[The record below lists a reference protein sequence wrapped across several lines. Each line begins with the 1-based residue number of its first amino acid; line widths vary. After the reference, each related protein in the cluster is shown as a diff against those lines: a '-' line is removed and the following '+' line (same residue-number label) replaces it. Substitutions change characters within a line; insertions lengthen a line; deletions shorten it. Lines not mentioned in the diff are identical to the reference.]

1 MNTPQE
7 YDTGLEAEVSEDSFE
22 QDPVLTKYQT
32 DTEKQRW
39 HKELEA
45 CRKERKKFDQ
55 RAVKTIE
62 RYSDTR
68 DDATA
73 GQSRY
78 NLLFANVDT
87 KLAALYARTPEPDVR
102 RRFGDADDDVS
113 RVAANLLARNL
124 AYELEIGEFD
134 TKFRNMIWDRLVPG
148 MGLGWVRL
156 EQDEQEPE
164 TLLTYDPITGQA
176 IETTV
181 PGSEI
186 VDQLAAIDYV
196 SWDDFLWAPC
206 QVWTDC
212 RWVARRIPMSKEA
225 IASRFAATCDK
236 TTLEELNYEK
246 EDASKNQSGK
256 LKSKNNIQETVDI
269 YEIWDKETRLIFW
282 IAESAEIPL
291 DVKADTNEFTN
302 FFPTP
307 LPPLGRFSTSSTI
320 AISDYSLVQDLY
332 RDLDNLQNR
341 ITMLIQALQLKWVYD
356 AGNTALKDLYTTTG
370 ELQGIGIVDWVVNM
384 AEKGGLKNAIE
395 FAPLQEIADTYQK
408 SLMAQEKLKQQIWE
422 IEAIPDFIRG
432 ETQAYDSAAATQQ
445 KGQFGT
451 SRLGTYQREVALYAQ
466 SLIRLKSHLICKFY
480 KPEIILARAG
490 TLSQADQQYIGAAIA
505 LLKNDLLSS
514 FKVEVS
520 VDQIQLA
527 NWNLERNDRTQLVT
541 AIANSVGQ
549 LMQVTQQNPDLAPL
563 GVHLIKFAVAGFKNS
578 GEIEGYLDATLDGMM
593 ANMQQMKGQPKPP
606 SPQEQ
611 AASQKAASQQT
622 QLQIASMQE
631 QGRQQVAAMNSQIE
645 QMKIAQNQ
653 REAELNSQI
662 EQQKLAIKAFEAHA
676 SANDAAH
683 DNAHN
688 TAMDLMEL
696 GMPRTTT
703 LGV

>member
-1 MNTPQE
+1 
-7 YDTGLEAEVSEDSFE
+7 
-22 QDPVLTKYQT
+22 
-32 DTEKQRW
+32 
-39 HKELEA
+39 
-45 CRKERKKFDQ
+45 
-55 RAVKTIE
+55 
-62 RYSDTR
+62 
-68 DDATA
+68 
-73 GQSRY
+73 
-78 NLLFANVDT
+78 
-87 KLAALYARTPEPDVR
+87 
-102 RRFGDADDDVS
+102 
-113 RVAANLLARNL
+113 
-124 AYELEIGEFD
+124 
-134 TKFRNMIWDRLVPG
+134 
-148 MGLGWVRL
+148 
-156 EQDEQEPE
+156 
-164 TLLTYDPITGQA
+164 
-176 IETTV
+176 
-181 PGSEI
+181 
-186 VDQLAAIDYV
+186 
-196 SWDDFLWAPC
+196 
-206 QVWTDC
+206 
-212 RWVARRIPMSKEA
+212 
-225 IASRFAATCDK
+225 
-236 TTLEELNYEK
+236 
-246 EDASKNQSGK
+246 
-256 LKSKNNIQETVDI
+256 
-269 YEIWDKETRLIFW
+269 
-282 IAESAEIPL
+282 
-291 DVKADTNEFTN
+291 
-302 FFPTP
+302 
-307 LPPLGRFSTSSTI
+307 
-320 AISDYSLVQDLY
+320 
-332 RDLDNLQNR
+332 
-341 ITMLIQALQLKWVYD
+341 
-356 AGNTALKDLYTTTG
+356 
-370 ELQGIGIVDWVVNM
+370 
-384 AEKGGLKNAIE
+384 
-395 FAPLQEIADTYQK
+395 
-408 SLMAQEKLKQQIWE
+408 
-422 IEAIPDFIRG
+422 
-432 ETQAYDSAAATQQ
+432 
-445 KGQFGT
+445 
-451 SRLGTYQREVALYAQ
+451 
-466 SLIRLKSHLICKFY
+466 LICKFY

-696 GMPRTTT
+696 GMPQTTT